1 MFAGCDCLHFILD
14 TWVSFTCS
22 LIMLRDPPWYV
33 LFPIA
38 GEGTEEAAAPG
49 SAELLW
55 VQGAGNTP
63 KLAVP
68 IQGSQH
74 RFIFVNS
81 QESLAL

>member
-1 MFAGCDCLHFILD
+1 
-14 TWVSFTCS
+14 
-22 LIMLRDPPWYV
+22 MLRDPPWYV

-81 QESLAL
+81 QESLALWFEFCGVCCAMSSVLQ